1 MANDIPAGLGA
12 VSIGGL
18 LSGAPLKA
26 SAIAPLGQAVN
37 SVAARIGSGT
47 PRICQ
52 AWPRSGSAAG
62 SEAHHF
68 AYAEAASTKLAEWRI
83 PDTRGATAVDCYVYG
98 KSTGGNGTVR
108 FTSVIGGSNTGN
120 ISLDATAKLHGPY
133 SLSIDADGGYET
145 VRLYADA
152 TGGTVY
158 VDSVLVVVPEQT
170 SPLSSGFV
178 GAGMTAID
186 AGEIAEGESLSADLG
201 RAMRSTLVASR
212 TVPHVYVQWSSLKGL
227 IDPPDITREPGHMR
241 QVPHSWPV
249 LRLPDAG
256 RDGVDLTVHARL
268 KGRDGTT
275 HFRLLAGIDA
285 IPGYVATCEIQVAH
299 GAAEAWHT
307 STIRVPPLRA
317 LKKLGAGFADV
328 RSARLVVWPCIDA
341 APQMARYYGLTDAE
355 RTTCSVMS
363 VSVWGV

>member
-1 MANDIPAGLGA
+1 MANDVPTGLGA

-18 LSGAPLKA
+18 LSGAPLRA

-52 AWPRSGSAAG
+52 AWPRSGSSAG

-68 AYAEAASTKLAEWRI
+68 AYNEADSTKLAEWRI
-83 PDTRGATAVDCYVYG
+83 PDTRGASAVDCYVYG
-98 KSTGGNGTVR
+98 KSAGGTGTVK
-108 FTSVIGGSNTGN
+108 FTSVIDGSNTGD

-133 SLSIDADGGYET
+133 SLSIDASGGYET

-152 TGGTVY
+152 TGGQVF

-170 SPLSSGFV
+170 SPLGTGDV
-178 GAGMTAID
+178 GAGMTATD

-201 RAMRSTLVASR
+201 RAMRATLVAAR

-227 IDPPDITREPGHMR
+227 IEPVPAESEAGHMR
-241 QVPHSWPV
+241 QIPHSWPV

-256 RDGVDLTVHARL
+256 RDGVDLTVYARL

-275 HFRLLAGIDA
+275 HFRLLAGVDA
-285 IPGYVATCEIQVAH
+285 LPGYVATCEIQVAH
-299 GAAEAWHT
+299 GAAEAWYT
-307 STIRVPPLRA
+307 STIRVPPFRS
-317 LKKLGAGFADV
+317 LKKLGAGFSDI

-355 RTTCSVMS
+355 RTTCSVLS

>member
-1 MANDIPAGLGA
+1 MANDVPAGLGA

-26 SAIAPLGQAVN
+26 SAIASLGQAVN

-52 AWPRSGSAAG
+52 AWPRSGSSAG
-62 SEAHHF
+62 SESHHF
-68 AYAEAASTKLAEWRI
+68 AYNEAASTKLAEWRI

-98 KSTGGNGTVR
+98 KSTGGTGTVK
-108 FTSVIGGSNTGN
+108 FTSVIDGSNTGD
-120 ISLDATAKLHGPY
+120 ISLDGTAKLHGPY
-133 SLSIDADGGYET
+133 SLSIDTSGGYET

-152 TGGTVY
+152 TGGQVF

-170 SPLSSGFV
+170 SPLGTGDV

-201 RAMRSTLVASR
+201 RAMRATLVAAR

-227 IDPPDITREPGHMR
+227 IEPVPAESEAGHMR
-241 QVPHSWPV
+241 QIPHSWPV

-256 RDGVDLTVHARL
+256 RDGVDLTVYARL

-275 HFRLLAGIDA
+275 HFRLLAGVDA
-285 IPGYVATCEIQVAH
+285 LPGYVATCEIEVAH
-299 GAAEAWHT
+299 GAAEAWYT
-307 STIRVPPLRA
+307 STIRVPPFRS
-317 LKKLGAGFADV
+317 LKKLGAGFADI
-328 RSARLVVWPCIDA
+328 RSARLVVWPCLDA

-355 RTTCSVMS
+355 RTTCSVLS